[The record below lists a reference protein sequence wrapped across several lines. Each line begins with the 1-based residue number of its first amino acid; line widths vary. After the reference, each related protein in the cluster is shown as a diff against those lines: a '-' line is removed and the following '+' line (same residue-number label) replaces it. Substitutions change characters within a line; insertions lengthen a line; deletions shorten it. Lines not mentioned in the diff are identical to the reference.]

1 MYKYLHAFKIS
12 TAWYAILAYAIA
24 IATIAELTHFFRCTS
39 TRGSNPRSSRA
50 ERVVRPARPPRSP
63 WSGQLVGQRR
73 HGGRGRDGALG
84 SFASGLH
91 GWLRR
96 RPHPQPTQAQWW
108 PQAAVH
114 TDEAEAYQWV
124 DGCRLPRGQCPVRP
138 PPGHGPMHVA
148 WGWAGAALLYA
159 PRASETH
166 GHPET
171 QRHRMQRKATQK
183 QRVGWSCW
191 Q

>member
-1 MYKYLHAFKIS
+1 MVPLKAIIVGGRWEVCRSKARESTVRVGLCYSPRRRAVGQLAIDLCVVLVLLVLMYKYLHAFKIS

-50 ERVVRPARPPRSP
+50 ERVVRPARPPLSP

-114 TDEAEAYQWV
+114 TDEAEAYQ
-124 DGCRLPRGQCPVRP
+124 
-138 PPGHGPMHVA
+138 
-148 WGWAGAALLYA
+148 
-159 PRASETH
+159 
-166 GHPET
+166 
-171 QRHRMQRKATQK
+171 
-183 QRVGWSCW
+183 
-191 Q
+191 